1 MYAPP
6 HFDEDRLPVLHDA
19 IRQARLAT
27 LVTLSGDGL
36 DASHVPVMLDP
47 AQGTYGTLYGHLA
60 RANPQWQGFVP
71 AVQAL
76 AMFAGPD
83 AYVSPSWYP
92 TKRQTGKVV
101 PTWNY
106 VVVHAYGS
114 IEFFDDAEQ
123 LLALVTALTNL
134 HEAARAEPWAV
145 SDAPAEFVQAHL
157 KGIVGF
163 RLPIARLIG
172 KWKMSQNRSPED
184 RRGVVAGL
192 TDEGDRAEAAVA
204 EVMSRQP

>member
-1 MYAPP
+1 
-6 HFDEDRLPVLHDA
+6 
-19 IRQARLAT
+19 
-27 LVTLSGDGL
+27 
-36 DASHVPVMLDP
+36 
-47 AQGTYGTLYGHLA
+47 
-60 RANPQWQGFVP
+60 
-71 AVQAL
+71 
-76 AMFAGPD
+76 
-83 AYVSPSWYP
+83 
-92 TKRQTGKVV
+92 
-101 PTWNY
+101 
-106 VVVHAYGS
+106 
-114 IEFFDDAEQ
+114 
-123 LLALVTALTNL
+123 LVTALTNL